1 MLTKYHIKYLFLRET
16 KTDTAF
22 YRKQNNNSLKK
33 TFKKQQFCIQKLKVK
48 IIIIIIIVITLIDIV
63 KNYSIWCILYIYIYI
78 CKRKHT

>member
-48 IIIIIIIVITLIDIV
+48 IIIIVITLIDIV
-63 KNYSIWCILYIYIYI
+63 KNYSI
-78 CKRKHT
+78 